1 MCTLLPRVEVLPQ
14 PALTPNPLSSVS
26 QMLMLNGSVDQRFV
40 MSQAIR
46 DYVLGKDNVVVLGDF
61 NEFEF
66 TFRVSTS

>member
-1 MCTLLPRVEVLPQ
+1 
-14 PALTPNPLSSVS
+14 
-26 QMLMLNGSVDQRFV
+26 MLMLNGSVDQRFV